1 MTGDNLKL
9 PESEKL
15 ERPRKKSQKYNQIN
29 ETKDQVQDVKHPGG
43 DKFMSW
49 TAGIRIFVQCG
60 GYGIKNNSF
69 LLQKIWDMLRG
80 RMAI

>member
-15 ERPRKKSQKYNQIN
+15 ERPRKKSQKYTQIN
-29 ETKDQVQDVKHPGG
+29 DTKDQVQDVKHAVG
-43 DKFMSW
+43 DKFTSR
-49 TAGIRIFVQCG
+49 TAGIRISVQCG

-69 LLQKIWDMLRG
+69 LL
-80 RMAI
+80 